1 MGGQFARAAPLGMTT
16 LRERLL
22 IRRLQQRDERA
33 FTEVVRLYQ
42 HKVYNLVYRMV
53 GSREEAED
61 IAQEV
66 FVTVF
71 KAIDTFRGDAKFST
85 WLYRIAT
92 NHARNRIKYL
102 GRRSHHATGELDE
115 AAERE
120 LQGAQPSAMRPH
132 IAGPEAMLE
141 GLQLERVVQEGIAAL
156 DEEHRVLIVLR
167 DVEDLSYEEIAA
179 ITGLADGTVK
189 SRLHRARLAL
199 KQHMAKVLG

>member
-1 MGGQFARAAPLGMTT
+1 MGGPAAPVGMTT

-42 HKVYNLVYRMV
+42 HKVFNLVYRMV
-53 GSREEAED
+53 GNREEAED
-61 IAQEV
+61 MAQEV

-71 KAIDTFRGDAKFST
+71 KHVDTFRGDAKLST

-92 NHARNRIKYL
+92 NHTRNRMKYL
-102 GRRSHHATGELDE
+102 GRRAHNATGELDE

-120 LQGAQPSAMRPH
+120 MAQAQPSTMRPQ
-132 IAGPEAMLE
+132 IAGPDAVLE
-141 GLQLERVVQEGIAAL
+141 GLQLERVVQDGIAL
-156 DEEHRVLIVLR
+156 LEPEHREVLVLR
-167 DVEDLSYEEIAA
+167 DVESLSYEEIAS
-179 ITGLADGTVK
+179 ITGVAEGTVK

-199 KQHMAKVLG
+199 KEHMAKHLG